1 MKNKPNI
8 IVFFTDQQRWDTSGL
23 HGNPLSLMEN
33 FDCIMLPTVG
43 TEYKIADVLSDPV
56 RLNKNMGYY
65 TYFANPIGLPVIAV
79 PASMKKNGIP
89 FGISLVTEPLEDRK
103 LLHLG
108 RLWQGAN
115 EISAGLR

>member
-1 MKNKPNI
+1 
-8 IVFFTDQQRWDTSGL
+8 
-23 HGNPLSLMEN
+23 MEN

-115 EISAGLR
+115 KISAGLR